1 MTSEFKLKL
10 KWRLLYYQQGI
21 NANSMPWTVNLNIL
35 HARRNFTFIYSDFQ
49 CSHSVIFITYPPYD
63 DIENIC
69 YGKSKFSPTFITDE
83 SKHCKYL
90 QIKDHHC
97 NNCVCNYVY
106 LKNSVSLP
114 NNSLS
119 WPRVR
124 DISANN
130 DRDQSGWRRTSS
142 YIVTD
147 PQLVHQQRGEV
158 ARVRGVEHDL
168 ATLADALPP

>member
-1 MTSEFKLKL
+1 MQIQCRE
-10 KWRLLYYQQGI
+10 
-21 NANSMPWTVNLNIL
+21 PWTSIFCTHERISHLSTVTFNVPQCNIYY
-35 HARRNFTFIYSDFQ
+35 I
-49 CSHSVIFITYPPYD
+49 IYPPYD

-69 YGKSKFSPTFITDE
+69 YGKSKFSSTFITDE

-130 DRDQSGWRRTSS
+130 DTDQSGWRRTSS

>member
-10 KWRLLYYQQGI
+10 KWRLLLPAGDKCKF
-21 NANSMPWTVNLNIL
+21 NAVNRELQYFARTKEFNIYLQWLSMF
-35 HARRNFTFIYSDFQ
+35 HG
-49 CSHSVIFITYPPYD
+49 VIFIIYPPYD

-130 DRDQSGWRRTSS
+130 DTDQSGWRRTSP

>member
-10 KWRLLYYQQGI
+10 KWRLLLPAGDKCKF
-21 NANSMPWTVNLNIL
+21 NAVNRELQYFARTKEFHIYLQWLSMF
-35 HARRNFTFIYSDFQ
+35 HG
-49 CSHSVIFITYPPYD
+49 VIFIIYPPYD

-130 DRDQSGWRRTSS
+130 DTDQSGWRRTSS